1 MSITNQNTIMNKN
14 KFLSLSAALVA
25 LTALFASC
33 EKNEGTVIPS
43 YSLGISFVASSDEI
57 SLDNVSEASLKI
69 SRTSG
74 TALDSTVVLK
84 DFTDTAITL
93 PQGSYTLLLSG
104 KITNEAN
111 GYVSASANVDLYQDV
126 KTSLTLS
133 KYTQSSLIFKAIYTT
148 GGFSWY
154 MKDSYFEIVNNS
166 DEVQYLDGVI
176 LMYTGGGQESE
187 KNVWQE
193 NGITDRY
200 MSDQGP
206 VVAFPASESGKEI
219 PLEPGKSVVVAND
232 AANHSELANEGNGG
246 NSCPDLR
253 NAEWEIYL
261 DYTDETDYDAKNLD
275 VLFQNNEYMK
285 SFALGFYYGGY
296 IMAKLPEG
304 MTPREYAALEE
315 SKTTMPKTTSTTQY
329 FVIPS
334 KYVLDAVDMWDK
346 TVTEHYIQ
354 FLPSDDAQ
362 GVLASEAWAGKCI
375 RRKVTKVV
383 NGRAYYKDT
392 NNSAEDFLN
401 EQPLQPGYEFT
412 EIDE

>member
-14 KFLSLSAALVA
+14 KFLSLSATLVA
-25 LTALFASC
+25 MTALFASC
-33 EKNEGTVIPS
+33 EKDGGKDNVIPC
-43 YSLGISFVASSDEI
+43 YTLGISFVAPSDEL

-84 DFTDTAITL
+84 DLADTALTL

-104 KITNEAN
+104 KITNEAT

-148 GGFSWY
+148 GGVQGY
-154 MKDSYFEIVNNS
+154 VNDSYFEIVNNS
-166 DEVQYLDGVI
+166 DEVQYLDGII
-176 LMYTGGGQESE
+176 LMKTDGGQKKELNS
-187 KNVWQE
+187 WQE
-193 NGITDRY
+193 NGFIDRY
-200 MSDQGP
+200 VSGQGC

-232 AANHSELANEGNGG
+232 AAAHNSLAKEGNH
-246 NSCPDLR
+246 CPDLSG
-253 NAEWEIYL
+253 ADWEVYQDYL
-261 DYTDETDYDAKNLD
+261 KNDVDYTDAKNLD
-275 VLFQNNEYMK
+275 IIHIITTGARFGM
-285 SFALGFYYGGY
+285 GFFNAGY
-296 IMAKLPEG
+296 ILAKLPEG
-304 MTPREYAALEE
+304 MTPKEYAALEE
-315 SKTTMPKTTSTTQY
+315 SKTTAPNTTSATQY

-334 KYVLDAVDMWDK
+334 KYVLDAVDMWANDA
-346 TVTEHYIQ
+346 TEHYIQ
-354 FLPSDDAQ
+354 FLSSDDAS
-362 GVLASEAWAGKCI
+362 GVLASQAWEGKCL

-383 NGRAYYKDT
+383 DGRAYYKDT
-392 NNSAEDFLN
+392 NNSGEDFLN
-401 EQPLQPGYEFT
+401 NQPLQPGYEFT

>member
-33 EKNEGTVIPS
+33 EKDGGKDNVIPS
-43 YSLGISFVASSDEI
+43 HTLGISFVAPSDEL
-57 SLDNVSEASLKI
+57 SLDNVSDASIKI

-74 TALDSTVVLK
+74 TDLDSIVILK
-84 DFTDTAITL
+84 DLADTALIL
-93 PQGSYTLLLSG
+93 PQGSYSLLLSG
-104 KITNEAN
+104 KISSEAN
-111 GYVSASANVDLYQDV
+111 GYVSASANVDLYQDI

-148 GGFSWY
+148 GGKAGY
-154 MKDSYFEIVNNS
+154 VKDSYFEIVNNS
-166 DEVQYLDGVI
+166 DEIQYLDGVI
-176 LMYTGGGQESE
+176 LMYTGCEQTSE

-219 PLEPGKSVVVAND
+219 PLEPGKSIVVAND
-232 AANHSELANEGNGG
+232 AADHSNLADEGNF
-246 NSCPDLR
+246 CPNLS
-253 NAEWEIYL
+253 NADWEIYL
-261 DYTDETDYDAKNLD
+261 NYTDETDYDAPNLD
-275 VLFQNNEYMK
+275 VLFKNNEYMK
-285 SFALGFYYGGY
+285 SFALGFFSGGY
-296 IMAKLPEG
+296 IMARLPEG
-304 MTPREYAALEE
+304 MTPKEYAALEE
-315 SKTTMPKTTSTTQY
+315 SRTTIPNSTSQTQY

-334 KYVLDAVDMWDK
+334 KYVLDAVDMWEKDA
-346 TVTEHYIQ
+346 TEHYIQ
-354 FLPSDDAQ
+354 FLPSDDAS

-375 RRKVTKVV
+375 RRKVTKVA

-392 NNSAEDFLN
+392 NNSAEDFLS

-412 EIDE
+412 EID